1 MPRYSILQIYILL
14 LLLLNVANKQHRY
27 KQDKQLGDCR
37 RYMLWNVGRYQSKI
51 HRGKMTSALSIINAQ
66 VHFMSP
72 GFN

>member
-51 HRGKMTSALSIINAQ
+51 HRGKM
-66 VHFMSP
+66 
-72 GFN
+72 